1 MRALPSDIL
10 DLATNGIG
18 ELGTGVS
25 GKTLDHDHEDRMWDI
40 LNPFQDDNVSWSF
53 DGH

>member
-1 MRALPSDIL
+1 MRALPSDVL
-10 DLATNGIG
+10 DLATNGVC

-25 GKTLDHDHEDRMWDI
+25 GKTLNDEDRIWDS
-40 LNPFQDDNVSWSF
+40 LDPFQDDSNISWSF